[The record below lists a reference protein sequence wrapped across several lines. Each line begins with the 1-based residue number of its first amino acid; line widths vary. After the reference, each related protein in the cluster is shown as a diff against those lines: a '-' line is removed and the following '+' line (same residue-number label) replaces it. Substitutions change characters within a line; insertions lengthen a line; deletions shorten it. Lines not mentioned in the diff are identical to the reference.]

1 MSKYATTRGIR
12 GETGMSNTRLV
23 FIRHGE
29 SQVAVRR
36 ILGGPRSCTGLSPLG
51 RRQAQHL
58 RDRFLSSGEIQADVI
73 ISSGYPRALET
84 ANIVSPGL
92 GSLPVQVD
100 TAWGEHDPG
109 PECDGMKYEDFVKR
123 FGHVDW
129 SGDPYGVTFR
139 GGETVAQFS
148 HRVRGAIFTTINK
161 YEGKTVVVFCHGGVI
176 DASLRCALNV
186 PVVGGFDIFTLNTS
200 VTEIVHTG
208 TNKWQL
214 HRYNDS
220 AHLAGLPPSTLIHS
234 EPSGK

>member
-1 MSKYATTRGIR
+1 
-12 GETGMSNTRLV
+12 MSNTRLV
-23 FIRHGE
+23 LIRHGE
-29 SQVAVRR
+29 SQVTVKR

-51 RRQAQHL
+51 RQQAERL
-58 RDRFLSSGEIQADVI
+58 RDRFLSTAEIRPDVI

-84 ANIVSPGL
+84 ANIVSSGL

-109 PECDGMKYEDFVKR
+109 PECDGMKYEDFVAR

-129 SGDPYGVTFR
+129 SGDPDGITFL
-139 GGETVAQFS
+139 GGETVAEFS
-148 HRVRGAIFTTINK
+148 HRVRGAVFNSINM

-176 DASLRCALNV
+176 DASLRRALNV
-186 PVVGGFDIFTLNTS
+186 PVVGGFDIYTLNTS

-214 HRYNDS
+214 LRYNDS
-220 AHLAGLPPSTLIHS
+220 AHLAGLPSSTLSSH
-234 EPSGK
+234 EPAGK